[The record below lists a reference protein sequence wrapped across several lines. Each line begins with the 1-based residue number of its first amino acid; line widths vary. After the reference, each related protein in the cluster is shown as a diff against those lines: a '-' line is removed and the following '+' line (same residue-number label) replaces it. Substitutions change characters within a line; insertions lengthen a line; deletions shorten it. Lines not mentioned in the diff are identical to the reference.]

1 MRWFH
6 HMNIFA
12 KVLRRKIAKNMP
24 WILLNKNAFLKKVA
38 QTSSCDP
45 WYWSDS
51 IFRFYVDFL
60 RHHKWEYFQYR
71 MGHYSKNLMSR
82 LYVHNIKNKYE
93 MWIRQKKWSCP
104 SWVLDHS
111 LPTVNLYAQGC
122 WSLAKEYIRDLKWH
136 FLPRVISNLA
146 RVKYTFILTV
156 PPSSLWHKKSLWFM
170 DTIYNLFC
178 EA

>member
-71 MGHYSKNLMSR
+71 MGHYSKISMSAISR
-82 LYVHNIKNKYE
+82 LLTLFLHKQIK
-93 MWIRQKKWSCP
+93 MWDQQTWGTDP
-104 SWVLDHS
+104 SFLDLS
-111 LPTVNLYAQGC
+111 LPTVNLCSRLLDLGQRVQG
-122 WSLAKEYIRDLKWH
+122 LKWH
-136 FLPRVISNLA
+136 FLP
-146 RVKYTFILTV
+146 
-156 PPSSLWHKKSLWFM
+156 SSYFPLPRIQIYSHCSTNQ
-170 DTIYNLFC
+170 TINLFC
-178 EA
+178 KK